1 MLRKLRKIVL
11 YFIAFLV
18 VLIALFFVVF
28 LVHPVWG
35 WPNNTAQQGPPPLTP
50 AWALEP
56 WVWEDDHNTAAFVD
70 ELLAGYREHDFPV
83 RTILLDSPW
92 STRYNDFIIDEKL
105 YPNPKEWF
113 LGLQDQGYRVVLW
126 MTCMVDSNSKDTA
139 LQDSTDWWQEAVNK
153 GYTTSGDYQF
163 KWWKGKGGFIDYT
176 SPEAMKWWRGLQQN
190 VFDLGIDGWK
200 LDGTDTFFTSKLFGF
215 LPAPYGQGHAGT
227 ITMRDYMHL
236 YAREEYQHGL
246 TQNPDFIT
254 MIRAVDDGT
263 NTLQRIAHPW
273 GFAPLDASPV
283 NWVGD
288 QDHAW
293 KWEEEGIEEALRDIL
308 KSAKLGYSVLGS
320 DIGGYSGSTIPP
332 DVYIRWAQFSAFCP
346 FYLLGGHSERRLWLR
361 TPEEL
366 ELIRQATW
374 LHNELVP
381 YIYSYVYATHQGAQ
395 PIIRPTGNGYDY
407 KFGEDFYLAP
417 IHEPSKTRTINLPN
431 GHWRPFFNDTEL
443 IEGPKTFTRDFEMND
458 YPVFVR
464 DGAII
469 PMNVERAYTGIGD
482 KDSAGFLTLNIYP
495 TEEPN
500 SFEIQHP
507 DKSGSTI
514 VGASLENGGKEL
526 RVYLDGVQK
535 PHIIRARVDSKPTSV
550 VLDDAPLAEG
560 TQWTFDAT
568 KQRLVI
574 KTQAYTRGK
583 YVVKF

>member
-1 MLRKLRKIVL
+1 MFRKLRKIALYTLAALVL
-11 YFIAFLV
+11 FLGAFFYFFIV
-18 VLIALFFVVF
+18 K
-28 LVHPVWG
+28 PVWG
-35 WPNNTAQQGPPPLTP
+35 WPNNTAQQGPVPLTP

-56 WVWEDDHNTAAFVD
+56 WVWEDDHNNAAFVD

-92 STRYNDFIIDEKL
+92 SLRYNDFIVDEKL
-105 YPNPKEWF
+105 YPNPKDWF

-126 MTCMVDSNSKDTA
+126 MTCMVDSMSKDTA
-139 LQDSTDWWQEAVNK
+139 IQDSTDWWQEAVNK

-163 KWWKGKGGFIDYT
+163 RWWKGKGGFVDYT
-176 SPEAMKWWRGLQQN
+176 NPEAMKWWRGLQQN
-190 VFDLGIDGWK
+190 VFDWGIDGWK
-200 LDGTDTFFTSKLFGF
+200 LDGTDTFFSSKMFGIPF
-215 LPAPYGQGHAGT
+215 VPYGEAHAGT

-246 TQNPDFIT
+246 TQNPDFVT

-293 KWEEEGIEEALRDIL
+293 KWEDEGIEEALRDIL

-320 DIGGYSGSTIPP
+320 DIGGYSGGEIPA
-332 DVYIRWAQFSAFCP
+332 DVYIRWAQFGAFCP
-346 FYLLGGHSERRLWLR
+346 FYLLGGHGERRLWLR

-366 ELIRQATW
+366 ELIRQSTW

-381 YIYSYVYATHQGAQ
+381 YIYSYVHETHHGAE
-395 PIIRPTGNGYDY
+395 PIIRPTGTGYDY
-407 KFGEDFYLAP
+407 QFGDAFYLAP
-417 IHEPSKTRTINLPN
+417 IHTPSKTREINLPP
-431 GHWRPFFNDTEL
+431 GRWRPFFHDTEV

-458 YPVFVR
+458 YPVFIR

-469 PMNVERAYTGIGD
+469 PMNIERAYTGIGD
-482 KDSAGFLTLNIYP
+482 KDWAGYLTLNLYP
-495 TEEPN
+495 TEAT
-500 SFEIQHP
+500 STFEVHHP
-507 DKSGSTI
+507 DRSGSTI
-514 VGASLENGGKEL
+514 VGSSLHEDGKEL

-535 PHIIRARVDSKPTSV
+535 PHIVRARVDKKPSSV

-560 TQWTFDAT
+560 TQWQYDETR
-568 KQRLVI
+568 QRLII
-574 KTQAYTRGK
+574 KTQQYARGK
-583 YVVKF
+583 YIVRF